1 MLKWIAQAFIL
12 NRPHIIVSA
21 PAVMWCWSEYLKV
34 CFRGIDYLIITLA
47 VACICQWNRLTDAE
61 EDALNCPAD
70 LKDVRERNII
80 WLKKKYVNYTSKE
93 NEP

>member
-1 MLKWIAQAFIL
+1 
-12 NRPHIIVSA
+12 
-21 PAVMWCWSEYLKV
+21 MWCWSEYLKV

>member
-21 PAVMWCWSEYLKV
+21 LAVMWCWSGFLKMR
-34 CFRGIDYLIITLA
+34 FRGVDYLIITLA
-47 VACICQWNRLTDAE
+47 VACICQWNRLTDVE
-61 EDALNCPAD
+61 EDALNGPTD

-80 WLKKKYVNYTSKE
+80 GLKKKGCKLYFKGE
-93 NEP
+93 